1 MELMLLRVYQR
12 QVREQCSTI
21 LRSWEEID
29 RLGPQ
34 VWPAI
39 QQLVGSAANV
49 SKLLWGGG
57 GKRAVE
63 REPLRASIGVAD
75 SSPLHSTEMRNH
87 FEHIDQRLDAW
98 WANSP
103 RHNHADQNIGP
114 YGAISGIDEIDS
126 FRLYD
131 PDSGDLWFWGD
142 SFNLKEIVA
151 EVQRIYPIVQVESEK
166 PHWIVP

>member
-1 MELMLLRVYQR
+1 
-12 QVREQCSTI
+12 
-21 LRSWEEID
+21 
-29 RLGPQ
+29 
-34 VWPAI
+34 
-39 QQLVGSAANV
+39 
-49 SKLLWGGG
+49 
-57 GKRAVE
+57 VE

-98 WANSP
+98 WPFSEAQP
-103 RHNHADQNIGP
+103 CGPDIGP

-131 PDSGDLWFWGD
+131 HDSGDLWFWGD